1 MPEVTGFK
9 INGSTYEYDHEH
21 LANLPTI
28 DATPTANSANA
39 VQSGGVWSNAFIAE
53 RQILQSGDNANNL
66 TLAGSY
72 VKPAANN
79 VSNLPVQNSGI
90 LIVITR
96 GTVVYQLYL
105 SGAPNGGTL
114 YYRKVGGDW
123 KTVATSADTGA
134 ITDSLD
140 ALNTSIDSNFF
151 KAFREAMA
159 DGADANDKTVAG
171 AYAKPA
177 SRTISNIPSQAV
189 GYLCVL
195 TNGSD
200 ARQLYVTHNNI
211 YHRTN
216 GRDWHM
222 LSDSR
227 LFGKTLIALG
237 DSLIYGQG
245 LSADDRA
252 KYTWTARLASGYGM
266 TTYNYGVSGSS
277 IAKLENGS
285 GGEDAPLSMATR
297 IDGIVT
303 THASDAVDYFVLEGG
318 ANDFNNTQNMG
329 NLDRGNLDKTTFYGA
344 LNYIVNQVHATWPKA
359 RLLLMTNYDRKI
371 RGTTAK
377 NDETYV
383 DAMVAFAKYRSIPV
397 FDNYHTIG
405 VSIKDYANPDYDPST
420 DPAEDKYLDNWF
432 FPKALGQHLSIDA
445 YEWVTPIYAQ
455 TLERI

>member
-1 MPEVTGFK
+1 MSRIIDYSEANDFNSDDFLLVDGTNGGTKKFK
-9 INGSTYEYDHEH
+9 
-21 LANLPTI
+21 ANK
-28 DATPTANSANA
+28 
-39 VQSGGVWSNAFIAE
+39 VFISE
-53 RQILQSGDNANNL
+53 KLILQNDADADLISSP
-66 TLAGSY
+66 GSY
-72 VKPAANN
+72 VKPASNN
-79 VSNLPVQNSGI
+79 VANLPVQNSGF

-96 GTVVYQLYL
+96 GTTIYQLYL
-105 SGAPNGGTL
+105 SGAPNGGRL
-114 YYRKVGGDW
+114 FYRKVGAEW
-123 KTVATSADTGA
+123 KTVAITADTELL
-134 ITDSLD
+134 TNSVSELST
-140 ALNTSIDSNFF
+140 NVENNFF
-151 KAFREAMA
+151 KAFRSSFA
-159 DGADANDKTVAG
+159 DGADANDATTAG
-171 AYAKPA
+171 AYAK
-177 SRTISNIPSQAV
+177 SVSHTVTNVPSQGA
-189 GYLCVL
+189 GYLIVF

-200 ARQLYVTHNNI
+200 ARQLYVTHNNV

-222 LSDSR
+222 LTESR
-227 LFGKTLIALG
+227 LFGKTLIAIG

-252 KYTWTARLASGYGM
+252 KYTWTARLASDYGM

-297 IDGIVT
+297 IDSIVT
-303 THASDAVDYFVLEGG
+303 THASDTVDYFVLEGG

-329 NLDRGNLDKTTFYGA
+329 NLDRDNLDKTTFYGA

-371 RGTTAK
+371 RETTAK

-383 DAMVAFAKYRSIPV
+383 DAMLAFAKYRSIPV

-405 VSIKDYANPDYDPST
+405 VSIKDYANPNYNPST
-420 DPAEDKYLDNWF
+420 DLAEDKYLDNWF

-445 YEWVTPIYAQ
+445 YEWVTPIYVKA
-455 TLERI
+455 LERI